1 MLEIVERTNPA
12 LIETACRL
20 HQRGDIPP
28 DCYVVDLGV
37 VRENA
42 RQLVKRAE
50 AKNLRLYA
58 MTKQF
63 NRNPS
68 ILAAISS
75 AGVEKFVAVDIV
87 GARTIN
93 AQGLDVAH
101 VGHLAQIPRF
111 WMSEVLSMR
120 PDIWTVYGYESA
132 RFVSEAAAAKGIR
145 QDLLLKVTGPDDFA
159 FAGQEGG
166 IPAERVVEVASRI
179 AGLPGARIVGVTG
192 FPTIDYDRAANRL
205 AALPNMATILGA
217 ARRLREELGVEMAQI
232 NCPGNSSCAS
242 MDLIAAHGG
251 TDAEPGSAFWGMAP
265 QQLFGDDLGRP
276 GQVYL
281 TEVSHRARD
290 RVMVLGGG
298 FYPARRDGPWEVSAA
313 LVGNR
318 PDSLAG
324 NRVPAEIPGARWIDY
339 YAWLYPDAG
348 QNVRPGDSAIF
359 FFRPQVFNSR
369 SAHVAAI
376 EGVQQGK
383 PTVVSIHDKANR
395 RIR

>member
-1 MLEIVERTNPA
+1 MLEIVEQTNPA

-20 HQRGDIPP
+20 HRRREIPP
-28 DCYVVDLGV
+28 DCYVVDLEV
-37 VRENA
+37 VSENA
-42 RQLVKRAE
+42 RQLAGRAE
-50 AKNLRLYA
+50 ANNLRLYA

-68 ILAAISS
+68 ILAAICA
-75 AGVEKFVAVDIV
+75 AGVNKFVAVDIE
-87 GARTIN
+87 GARAIS

-101 VGHLAQIPRF
+101 VGHLSQIPRY
-111 WMSEVLSMR
+111 WIPEVLAMR
-120 PDIWTVYGYESA
+120 PDVWTVYGYENA
-132 RFVSEAAAAKGIR
+132 KAISEAAIESGVC
-145 QDLLLKVTGPDDFA
+145 QNLLLKVTGPDDFA

-166 IPAERVVEVASRI
+166 IPIERVVEVACRI
-179 AGLPGARIVGVTG
+179 RDLPGVRMVGVTG
-192 FPTIDYDRAANRL
+192 FPTIDYDYAANRL
-205 AALPNMATILGA
+205 ATLPNLATIVGA
-217 ARRLREELGVEMAQI
+217 ARRVQEELGVEMTQI

-242 MDLIAAHGG
+242 MDLIATHDG

-290 RVMVLGGG
+290 RVMVIGGG
-298 FYPARRDGPWEVSAA
+298 FYPARQDGPWEVSAA
-313 LVGNR
+313 LVGDR
-318 PDSLAG
+318 PESLTG
-324 NRVPAEIPGARWIDY
+324 NRVPAEMPGARWIDY

-348 QNVRPGDSAIF
+348 QSASPGDSAIF
-359 FFRPQVFNSR
+359 FFRPQIFNAR

-383 PTVVSIHDKANR
+383 PTVVSVHDKANR

>member
-12 LIETACRL
+12 LIESACRL
-20 HQRGDIPP
+20 HQRGEIPP
-28 DCYVVDLGV
+28 DCYVVDLAV

-42 RQLVKRAE
+42 RQLADRAK
-50 AKNLRLYA
+50 ANNLRLYA

-68 ILAAISS
+68 ILAAVCS
-75 AGVEKFVAVDIV
+75 AGVDKFVAVDIE
-87 GARTIN
+87 GARSIN
-93 AQGLDVAH
+93 AQGLDVTH
-101 VGHLAQIPRF
+101 VGHLSQIPRY
-111 WMSEVLSMR
+111 WIPEVLGMR
-120 PDIWTVYGYESA
+120 PDVWTVYGYENA
-132 RFVSEAAAAKGIR
+132 KAISEAAIGLDIR

-166 IPAERVVEVASRI
+166 IPVERVVEVAGRI
-179 AGLPGARIVGVTG
+179 RDLPGVRMVGVTG
-192 FPTIDYDRAANRL
+192 FPTIDYDYAANRL
-205 AALPNMATILGA
+205 AALPNLATIVGA
-217 ARRLREELGVEMAQI
+217 ARRVQEDLGVEMTQI

-242 MDLIAAHGG
+242 MDLIAAHDG
-251 TDAEPGSAFWGMAP
+251 TDAEPGSAFWGMTP

-290 RVMVLGGG
+290 RVMVIGGG
-298 FYPARRDGPWEVSAA
+298 FYPARQDGPWAVSAA
-313 LVGNR
+313 LVGGQ

-324 NRVPAEIPGARWIDY
+324 NCVPAEIPGARWIDY

-348 QNVRPGDSAIF
+348 QSVRPGDSAIF

-376 EGVQQGK
+376 EGVQQGR
-383 PTVVSIHDKANR
+383 PTVVSVHDKANR